1 MLIKG
6 EIMPSLKNFSQL
18 FDKVREGDIETYNT
32 LKLLDIGL
40 GTTLS
45 NSDSKE
51 TFASVLI
58 QSPTNEMFNDLMNKT
73 LNENGPGYLSAVLID
88 LFKTEYNKGSY
99 NDFVSGEVKS
109 LFQQAFEGSHSWAV
123 EATYDAYKYCASIEL
138 AYESGLPN
146 ELPSLSQ
153 IYSWSYRTDSVAE
166 KELSKSISTANQH
179 SHIYLREWMDSNQGE
194 KPIIFDYISRDKDEM
209 ISRIDYFE
217 NKYEDF
223 DVNSVVGSHSLLTSL
238 IEENNIRSAIEL
250 HEKGYIDI
258 NRPFSPEEAERVTYH
273 ANNLISR
280 LSSYTNNE
288 TFKHSIFEELL
299 SQESGQPL
307 KERSEHIKKE
317 SINSFLDYVKA
328 IDSTKFIIGDNVD
341 KGFMASEIELLSD
354 VKDQADFI
362 MFNNMVRKDFEPKV
376 KKPSFK

>member
-1 MLIKG
+1 
-6 EIMPSLKNFSQL
+6 MPSLKNFSQL

-40 GTTLS
+40 DTTLS

-88 LFKTEYNKGSY
+88 LFKTEYNNGSY

-109 LFQQAFEGSHSWAV
+109 LFQQAFEGGHSWAV

-138 AYESGLPN
+138 AYEAGLPN

-153 IYSWSYRTDSVAE
+153 IYSWSYRTGSVAE

-299 SQESGQPL
+299 SQEPGQPL

-317 SINSFLDYVKA
+317 SINNFLDYVKA

>member
-6 EIMPSLKNFSQL
+6 DIMPSLKNFSQL

-40 GTTLS
+40 DTTLS

-88 LFKTEYNKGSY
+88 LFKTEYNNGSY

-109 LFQQAFEGSHSWAV
+109 LFQQAFEGGHSWAV

-138 AYESGLPN
+138 AYEAGLPN

-153 IYSWSYRTDSVAE
+153 IYSWSYRTGSVAE